1 MQFKSVIGMGAL
13 LLGLLSGVAQA
24 TEESYQRFQHG
35 WELAQYQTPAAEQR
49 QQFARLAGEVRQAVK
64 AAPDDLKLRTWEGI
78 ILSSYAGVAGPL
90 DALSLAKEAKASYE
104 AVIARDATVLKGSP
118 LTSLGVLYY
127 KVPGWPLGFG
137 NDDRAAALLK
147 RGLAL
152 NPDGIDS
159 NYFYADF
166 LIDQG
171 HPEQARAYLQKA
183 LAATARPGREIAD
196 TGRRCEVKQLL
207 ARIGR

>member
-1 MQFKSVIGMGAL
+1 MPGWRAIARITSYNVCYTKL
-13 LLGLLSGVAQA
+13 L
-24 TEESYQRFQHG
+24 R
-35 WELAQYQTPAAEQR
+35 
-49 QQFARLAGEVRQAVK
+49 
-64 AAPDDLKLRTWEGI
+64 
-78 ILSSYAGVAGPL
+78 
-90 DALSLAKEAKASYE
+90 KASYE